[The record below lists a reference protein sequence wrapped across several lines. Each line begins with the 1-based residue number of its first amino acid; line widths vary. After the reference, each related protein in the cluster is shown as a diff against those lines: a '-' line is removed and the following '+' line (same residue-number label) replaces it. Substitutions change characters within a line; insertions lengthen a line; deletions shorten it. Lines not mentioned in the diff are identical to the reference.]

1 MVSNIAA
8 SLVATLYNLQMM
20 RYFGEEGIA
29 AYGVI
34 MYVVMFFAAV
44 FMGYSMGS
52 APLMS
57 YQLGAK
63 NTREMR
69 CLLKKGLVFI
79 GVSGI
84 AMFALAQAFAQPIAQ
99 VFVGYDPYLADLT
112 TEGFKI
118 YSFAFLLMGFS
129 IFGSSFFTSLNNG
142 TISATI
148 SFLRTLVFEVGAI
161 LILPLL
167 LGCIT
172 SLRCPR
178 RLEQY
183 LYCPYS

>member
-1 MVSNIAA
+1 
-8 SLVATLYNLQMM
+8 
-20 RYFGEEGIA
+20 
-29 AYGVI
+29 
-34 MYVVMFFAAV
+34 
-44 FMGYSMGS
+44 
-52 APLMS
+52 
-57 YQLGAK
+57 
-63 NTREMR
+63 
-69 CLLKKGLVFI
+69 
-79 GVSGI
+79 
-84 AMFALAQAFAQPIAQ
+84 MFALAQAFAQPIAQ

-167 LGCIT
+167 LGAFGLWAAISLAELASVIVTGIFIVKLGKYYGYLRSSHAKVQNTMHQCI
-172 SLRCPR
+172 SDMN
-178 RLEQY
+178 
-183 LYCPYS
+183 